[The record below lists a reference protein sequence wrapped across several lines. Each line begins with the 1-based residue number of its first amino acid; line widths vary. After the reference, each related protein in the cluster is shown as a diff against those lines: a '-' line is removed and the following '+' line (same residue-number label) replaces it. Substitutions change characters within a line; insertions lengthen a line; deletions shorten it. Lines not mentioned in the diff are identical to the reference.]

1 MCIMLAER
9 RRHSKQE
16 NIWSSCDELN
26 RDLLYSSLD
35 WYSIPPSWKME
46 MFGYH
51 VRITQVC
58 ARVCLSFNSQSP
70 GLQETGKIVYLDL
83 FASYILILI
92 VAAGCCILS
101 RKCTWHNPFK
111 HIYTCIHNRTA
122 SATLKGSF
130 FSQAK
135 KTSFRVHFVF
145 PYWFWLAFI
154 SARPLKSILF
164 SVYISVF
171 EWVNSLNRGALWGKE
186 KQGLITFVCQRGGD
200 A

>member
-1 MCIMLAER
+1 MYYVSWTAATLETR
-9 RRHSKQE
+9 KHLKQLRW
-16 NIWSSCDELN
+16 IKPRLIVFKPG
-26 RDLLYSSLD
+26 L
-35 WYSIPPSWKME
+35 SWKME

-51 VRITQVC
+51 VREDYTSVC
-58 ARVCLSFNSQSP
+58 VVLFP
-70 GLQETGKIVYLDL
+70 KPWPTGKREDCVFRFVCELYFWSWLMPLD
-83 FASYILILI
+83 
-92 VAAGCCILS
+92 VAFCLENCIEHT
-101 RKCTWHNPFK
+101 RHNPFK
-111 HIYTCIHNRTA
+111 HIYTCIHNNTA

-164 SVYISVF
+164 SVYISLC
-171 EWVNSLNRGALWGKE
+171 EWVNSPNRGALWGKE

-200 A
+200 AQLH